1 MPVKKAAIKDL
12 KRSKKIGIKN
22 ANEKRNIRELLKKAI
37 KAIDN
42 SKLDE
47 LKELTRKYQKAVDK
61 AAKSGWLKRNV
72 ANRKKSRLAKKTK
85 KVEKK

>member
-1 MPVKKAAIKDL
+1 M
-12 KRSKKIGIKN
+12 KKIAVALFILASFTIHAAGKSSTSVKITGVKGDVLTN
-22 ANEKRNIRELLKKAI
+22 VQKR
-37 KAIDN
+37 
-42 SKLDE
+42 LDE